1 MVLSAEQRKKKQDRA
16 YARREREK
24 LNGSAV
30 DVDTG
35 ERYEVAILDNDS
47 RRTKRLAPVVSQNMR
62 TLRAPAPSKV
72 HEKIVAKR
80 ARYAAMKTH
89 MEIAA
94 IAIAAGATPKIAAR
108 KAGVHRR
115 QIHKYMT
122 MVDFRERV
130 HELQETLGNRILGR
144 VLKEVNRRTEPEVIA
159 KMELLDLLRVGD
171 RVGLGRGSGSTIINN
186 EGTINNYEANFNAL
200 FHEGAADEEQLSDA
214 SEEGVDFPEFKPTS
228 LALSGGDSQE

>member
-16 YARREREK
+16 FARRERAK

-35 ERYEVAILDNDS
+35 ERYEVAILDSDS
-47 RRTKRLAPVVSQNMR
+47 KRTKRLAPVVSQNLK
-62 TLRAPAPSKV
+62 TLRAPVPSKV
-72 HEKIVAKR
+72 REKLVVKR

-94 IAIAAGATPKIAAR
+94 IAIAAGATPRMAAR
-108 KAGVHRR
+108 KAGVNKR
-115 QIHKYMT
+115 QISKYMQNA
-122 MVDFRERV
+122 DFRERV
-130 HELQETLGNRILGR
+130 HEFQELLGNRILGR
-144 VLKEVNRRTEPEVIA
+144 VLKEVNRRTEPEVIK

-200 FHEGAADEEQLSDA
+200 FHEGAEDSEQLSDP
-214 SEEGVDFPEFKPTS
+214 SEEGADFPEFKPTS